1 MVKDLVENPVL
12 FLKGQNSDCR
22 HRNQAKEA
30 LEKSS
35 RTSRGD
41 RGMVAYLRC
50 GGHSD
55 HRRFDGV
62 SPYRCHSRS
71 NGYGSV
77 SSAGWGAVI
86 RRLTLAIVWLLGSD
100 VLQAADSSSMDWSAF
115 LGPFHVVA
123 LHYPIGFLTLAF
135 LLELGSIWRPR
146 EVPTRLI
153 SAVLGLTTIAACVA
167 AGLGLLRAT
176 GAEFDPELLSD
187 HRFFGLTVAVLVT
200 VACAIQWRAQKSTGQ
215 VLWRTYR
222 GVLLL
227 SMGCLVTAGHQ
238 GGSLTHGSTFLTQ
251 NVPTFLGGPDKSKS
265 LPSTSQS
272 GATTNAYAAVVQP
285 ALERKCY
292 SCHGPEKQK
301 GKLRLDSAEAIR
313 SGGKSGLPIVVPG
326 EVGKSRLAQVIL
338 LPRTDDDVMPPDGKE
353 PLSDSETLA
362 IIRWI
367 QGGAEFGAK
376 LSN

>member
-1 MVKDLVENPVL
+1 
-12 FLKGQNSDCR
+12 
-22 HRNQAKEA
+22 
-30 LEKSS
+30 
-35 RTSRGD
+35 
-41 RGMVAYLRC
+41 MVAQLRW
-50 GGHSD
+50 GGRLD
-55 HRRFDGV
+55 RRRLDGV
-62 SPYRCHSRS
+62 SPYRYRS
-71 NGYGSV
+71 CSTGYASISSV
-77 SSAGWGAVI
+77 AFGAVI
-86 RRLTLAIVWLLGSD
+86 RKLGLLIVWLFGSD
-100 VLQAADSSSMDWSAF
+100 ALQAADSSSVDWSAF

-146 EVPTRLI
+146 DLSTRLI
-153 SAVLGLTTIAACVA
+153 SAVLGLTTIAAWAA
-167 AGLGLLRAT
+167 AGLGLLRAE

-187 HRFFGLTVAVLVT
+187 HRFFGLSVAVLVT
-200 VACAIQWRAQKSTGQ
+200 VAWGLQWRAQKSTGQ
-215 VLWRTYR
+215 FLWRTYR
-222 GVLLL
+222 GVLLV
-227 SMGCLVTAGHQ
+227 SIGCLITAGHQ

-251 NVPTFLGGPDKSKS
+251 NMPTFLGGPDKSKS
-265 LPSTSQS
+265 APSTAQA
-272 GATTNAYAAVVQP
+272 GAATNVYASVIQP

-338 LPRTDDDVMPPDGKE
+338 LPRTDDDAMPPDGKE

-367 QGGAEFGAK
+367 QGGAAFGAT
-376 LSN
+376 LGN